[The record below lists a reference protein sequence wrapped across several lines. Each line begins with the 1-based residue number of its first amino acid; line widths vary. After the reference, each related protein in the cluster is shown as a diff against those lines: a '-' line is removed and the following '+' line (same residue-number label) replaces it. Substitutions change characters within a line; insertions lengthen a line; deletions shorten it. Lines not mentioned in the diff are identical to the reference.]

1 MNDIIQ
7 NTNEAYLSWN
17 LNFFFFLILNIKKS
31 LTIRFPESVSKSLY
45 INLISFVLN

>member
-17 LNFFFFLILNIKKS
+17 LNFFFFDFEYQEVIDD
-31 LTIRFPESVSKSLY
+31 
-45 INLISFVLN
+45 